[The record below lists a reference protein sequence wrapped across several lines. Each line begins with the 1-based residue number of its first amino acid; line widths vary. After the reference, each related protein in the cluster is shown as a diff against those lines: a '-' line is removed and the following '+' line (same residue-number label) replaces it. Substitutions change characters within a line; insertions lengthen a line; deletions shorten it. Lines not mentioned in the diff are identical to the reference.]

1 MMVLRKGYGT
11 RVLSIINNHYYYEI
25 RKRNTTLKN
34 KEQWSN
40 IIFRVL
46 VVLPLIFSFLC
57 LGINL
62 YFDSN
67 DIAFTGLIFL
77 SASYFG
83 TMLQHLLILFS
94 NWQDFINV
102 LSKPFSLIIHNTK
115 VTVRYD
121 APLYKALMYFSMQ
134 ELKYISNRM
143 KTERNTLNS
152 KMSLLIGGIDK
163 IGIFPGL
170 VATLISIN
178 QIGSSG
184 ASSWAQPI
192 AYASIILYTFGFLFH
207 NAIIRAD
214 EKIQLIDFIIDVKS
228 SHINEPDR

>member
-1 MMVLRKGYGT
+1 MVLKKEYST

-25 RKRNTTLKN
+25 RKRNTTLKK
-34 KEQWSN
+34 KERWSN
-40 IIFRVL
+40 IVFKIL
-46 VVLPLIFSFLC
+46 VVLPLVLSLLC

-67 DIAFTGLIFL
+67 GITFTGLIFL
-77 SASYFG
+77 FVSYIG
-83 TMLQHLLILFS
+83 TILQHLLVLFA
-94 NWQDFINV
+94 NWQDFIKI

-121 APLYKALMYFSMQ
+121 ALLYKALMYFSIQ

-152 KMSLLIGGIDK
+152 KVSLLIGGIDK
-163 IGIFPGL
+163 IGIFPGV
-170 VATLISIN
+170 VATLISLN

-192 AYASIILYTFGFLFH
+192 AYASIILYIFGFLFH

-214 EKIQLIDFIIDVKS
+214 EKIHLIDFIIDMKGGHV
-228 SHINEPDR
+228 NNVR

>member
-1 MMVLRKGYGT
+1 MMFRNGYGT
-11 RVLSIINNHYYYEI
+11 AVLSIINNHYRYEI
-25 RKRNTTLKN
+25 RKRNTVLKK
-34 KEQWSN
+34 KERWSN
-40 IIFRVL
+40 IMFKAL
-46 VVLPLIFSFLC
+46 VVLPLTLSFLC

-62 YFDSN
+62 YFDSSG
-67 DIAFTGLIFL
+67 IAFTGLIFL
-77 SASYFG
+77 FTSYIG
-83 TMLQHLLILFS
+83 TILQHLFILFA
-94 NWQDFINV
+94 NWQDFIKV

-121 APLYKALMYFSMQ
+121 ALLYKALLYFPIQ

-152 KMSLLIGGIDK
+152 KVSLLIGGIDK

-170 VATLISIN
+170 VAVLISLN
-178 QIGSSG
+178 QISNSG

-192 AYASIILYTFGFLFH
+192 AYASIILYIFGFLFQ

-228 SHINEPDR
+228 CHVNEPDR

>member
-1 MMVLRKGYGT
+1 MVLKKGYGT

-25 RKRNTTLKN
+25 RKRNSTLKK
-34 KEQWSN
+34 KERWSN
-40 IIFRVL
+40 RIFKAL
-46 VVLPLIFSFLC
+46 VVLPLMLSFLC

-62 YFDSN
+62 YFDN
-67 DIAFTGLIFL
+67 NNIAFTGLIFL
-77 SASYFG
+77 SVSYVG
-83 TMLQHLLILFS
+83 TMLQHLLILFV
-94 NWQDFINV
+94 NWQDFIKV

-121 APLYKALMYFSMQ
+121 SLLYKALMYFSVQ
-134 ELKYISNRM
+134 ELKYISSRM

-152 KMSLLIGGIDK
+152 KVSLLIGGIDK

-170 VATLISIN
+170 VAISISFN
-178 QIGSSG
+178 QIGNSG

-192 AYASIILYTFGFLFH
+192 AYVSIILYIFGFLFH

-214 EKIQLIDFIIDVKS
+214 EKIQLIDFIIDMKS